1 MSDIK
6 TMLIS
11 DRFFNLE
18 DQKSAQACFYR
29 QYKYMGLMENLKT
42 ENFRNFPDYTEEV
55 LNNLLSMSDNHLY
68 IAIPTLNS
76 WRASGHPQTYD
87 GEN

>member
-29 QYKYMGLMENLKT
+29 QYKYMGLMENFKT